1 LKFTSAKLPNVFKS
15 NLCWSSS
22 TGSGNVKFIG
32 LQLDNQITWKNH
44 IQLLLRKL
52 GSACFVMRRLYYIL
66 NTDSLKLVYF
76 AHFHTVIKHGKIF
89 WGYQHNVNKVFI
101 LPKRILT
108 IMRGWGY
115 RSSSRVWFKQLE
127 IWTVPCLYI
136 YSLAVYVICSSCY
149 LKLIFLYIQYTQ
161 GRKIIFINHW
171 LNLHRYKVEL
181 LILLLRYL
189 INCH

>member
-1 LKFTSAKLPNVFKS
+1 M
-15 NLCWSSS
+15 
-22 TGSGNVKFIG
+22 
-32 LQLDNQITWKNH
+32 
-44 IQLLLRKL
+44 LRKL

-127 IWTVPCLYI
+127 ILTVPCLYI

-171 LNLHRYKVEL
+171 LNLHWYKGEL
-181 LILLLRYL
+181 LILSLGFS
-189 INCH
+189 INCHWTLLNFNMTKYKTAFKKYLLLLFILLMNLWGLRIIHDVITSSK